1 MRHWLLGVIAFA
13 TSLSQF
19 ALAADMPV
27 KAPRAAPLPA
37 IYDWSGFYA
46 GGNVGYGWGHADAD
60 ATATISAIGLGL
72 NGGNNVITPGSGDAS
87 ASPNGV
93 LGGLQA
99 GYNWQGGSW
108 VYGLEGD
115 IQATGQRDEGVFA
128 STAFLGAIINGVV
141 ATSTVTNTTTYKLPW
156 FGTVRG
162 RIGYAVDRWLLYATG
177 GLAFGET
184 RADSTITTAF
194 SAGVGTPPP
203 AQLFSIR
210 EVRAG
215 WVVGAGVEAA
225 FATNWSV
232 KAEYLHMD
240 FGSIDQSFTTP
251 AVTTIFATI
260 SASGNLHARLTDDIG
275 RIGINYKF
283 R

>member
-1 MRHWLLGVIAFA
+1 MRHWLLAAIAF
-13 TSLSQF
+13 TVSLSQS
-19 ALAADMPV
+19 ALAADMPA
-27 KAPRAAPLPA
+27 KAPRAAPLQA
-37 IYDWSGFYA
+37 IYNWSGFYA
-46 GGNVGYGWGHADAD
+46 GANIGYGWGHADAD
-60 ATATISAIGLGL
+60 ATATITAIGLGL
-72 NGGNNVITPGSGDAS
+72 NTGNNFITPGSGDAS
-87 ASPNGV
+87 ASSNGL

-115 IQATGQRDEGVFA
+115 FQATGQRDDGVFA
-128 STAFLGAIINGVV
+128 STALLGATINGVV
-141 ATSTVTNTTTYKLPW
+141 ATSTVTNRTTYKLPW
-156 FGTVRG
+156 FGTARG

-177 GLAFGET
+177 GLAFGEI

-203 AQLFSIR
+203 AQLVSTR
-210 EVRAG
+210 DVRAG
-215 WVVGAGVEAA
+215 WVVGAGVETA

-251 AVTTIFATI
+251 AVASAFATI

-283 R
+283 Q